1 MSGSAVVDI
10 LAGIAGRLNDVP
22 AAPERAA
29 RHVDLVTAMN
39 AAVKA
44 EADRRL
50 TLDSDPRG
58 LEALFAAAAREAGR

>member
-1 MSGSAVVDI
+1 MSGPAVVDL
-10 LAGIAGRLNDVP
+10 LAGIARDLNDVP

-29 RHVDLVTAMN
+29 RHRDLVAGMN

-58 LEALFAAAAREAGR
+58 LEALFAAAREAGR